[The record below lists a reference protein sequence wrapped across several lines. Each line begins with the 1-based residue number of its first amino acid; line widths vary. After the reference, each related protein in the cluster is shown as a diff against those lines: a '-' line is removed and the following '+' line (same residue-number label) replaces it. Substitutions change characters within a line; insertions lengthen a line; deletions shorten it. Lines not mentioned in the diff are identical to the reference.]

1 MEENKFN
8 NYEENRLND
17 NQNELDNKQEVE
29 YEYDYDDY
37 ENEDNSGKSLK
48 GYKIVIILLTIIL
61 FGVSGLFFMQTKQ
74 LKDDFAIERDTL
86 TNQLSVIK
94 ADFDNLETTN
104 DTLSLQLEAER
115 LRTDSILQQL
125 QKERNASLATIRRY
139 KKEVG
144 TLRAIMKDY
153 VRQIDSLNTLNLK
166 LSSENV
172 ALRKNVVT
180 QTKRAEMA
188 EEKADEM
195 ALRVRQGSV
204 IRARDIKLIPLSAND
219 KEIKRGIK
227 RAARM
232 RADMVLSANDIANPG
247 ARNVYIRIT
256 APDGYI
262 MATEELKSF
271 NYQGD
276 NLVYSAMREVDYQN
290 SDLSVSIYYNG
301 SDFAEGEYTVD
312 VYVDG
317 HLAGSYKTLLK

>member
-1 MEENKFN
+1 MEENKYN
-8 NYEENRLND
+8 GYEESQTD
-17 NQNELDNKQEVE
+17 NG
-29 YEYDYDDY
+29 YDYDDY
-37 ENEDNSGKSLK
+37 ENEDNGNKSLK
-48 GYKIVIILLTIIL
+48 GYKVVIVLLTIIL
-61 FGVSGLFFMQTKQ
+61 IGISGLFFMQTKQ

-86 TNQLSVIK
+86 TNQLSNLK

-104 DTLSLQLEAER
+104 DTLSLQLEVER

-125 QKERNASLATIRRY
+125 QKERNASLATIRKY

-153 VRQIDSLNTLNLK
+153 VRQIDSLNTLNQK

-172 ALRKNVVT
+172 SLRKTIVT

-204 IRARDIKLIPLSAND
+204 IRARDIKLVPLNEND
-219 KEIKRGIK
+219 KELKRGIK
-227 RAARM
+227 RAVRL
-232 RADMVLSANDIANPG
+232 RADMTLAANDIANPG
-247 ARNVYIRIT
+247 SRNVYIRIT

-262 MATEELKSF
+262 MATEESKSF
-271 NYQGD
+271 EYQGD
-276 NLVYSAMREVDYQN
+276 ALIYSAVREVDYQN

-301 SDFAEGEYTVD
+301 SGFTEGEYSVD
-312 VYVDG
+312 IYIDG
-317 HLAGSYKTLLK
+317 HQAGTYKALLK